1 MYVIFFLSLTN
12 AHLIISSYKFLYLRK
27 VSFNQNVASY
37 NAVARN
43 LAISQ
48 YLTVLDVLKIMFNG
62 RWDNLFE

>member
-12 AHLIISSYKFLYLRK
+12 AHLIISGYKFLYLGK

-37 NAVARN
+37 NAVAQN

-48 YLTVLDVLKIMFNG
+48 CLTVLDVLKIMFNG
-62 RWDNLFE
+62 QWDNLFE